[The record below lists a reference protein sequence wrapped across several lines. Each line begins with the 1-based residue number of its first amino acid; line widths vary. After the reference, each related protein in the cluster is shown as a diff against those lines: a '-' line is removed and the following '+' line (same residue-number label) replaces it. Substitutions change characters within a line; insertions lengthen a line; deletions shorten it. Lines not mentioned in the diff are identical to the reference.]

1 VSLVNAAVSIE
12 ATRTPTPVV
21 APGNSDESTE
31 KALRAEG
38 RERLVVFAMA
48 SLVLLVAI
56 ITITPWPVGAFQDDA
71 IYTILAKALATG
83 QGYRMIDLPG
93 SPNATHY
100 PPGYPLVLSILW
112 KLWPDF
118 PRNVTL
124 FKFANAFFLSAAAVG
139 TYRYVRSRFGAP
151 VSAAAAAALAG
162 TLSIVI
168 LLITG
173 VVLSEPL
180 FMALL
185 LPTLIACERACDD
198 GEIYSAFIAGLL
210 IGALAMVRT
219 VGVFVL
225 PAAGLVFLVRRQWK
239 SIIAVALGSAIFL
252 VPWQLWVSAHQGEI
266 AHPLVGKYG
275 SYGSWLVEGY
285 RKGGFPFARAV
296 IEKNLGEMD
305 NTFSFM
311 IMPVQERLPRL
322 ILVIALLVF
331 IVAGTRRHW
340 RKAPVSL
347 VFLAGYMLVVMLWP
361 FEPSRFILAIWP
373 LWFPLIACGVLA
385 CWHVTLPSA
394 ARLPWR
400 FAIGTLVA
408 ALIAGTS
415 WYNGMGYTRKWWVSI
430 QKNTGERAKP
440 TIEWVARYTK
450 PNDVVS
456 TEDDL
461 LVYLYTGR
469 KAVPTATFTA
479 LERVYPL
486 TDAED
491 MAEVQAIFKAYKPR
505 YYLVAGPQGVR
516 TSANLAKANPPVLK
530 PLGSNPS
537 VLIYERIAR

>member
-1 VSLVNAAVSIE
+1 MNAPHAALALS
-12 ATRTPTPVV
+12 TPP
-21 APGNSDESTE
+21 AAAAARLDESHSLE
-31 KALRAEG
+31 RAAA
-38 RERLVVFAMA
+38 RERLVVFATA
-48 SLVLLVAI
+48 ALVLMVAI
-56 ITITPWPVGAFQDDA
+56 ITITPWPVGSFQDDA

-100 PPGYPLVLSILW
+100 PPGYPLFLAILW
-112 KLWPDF
+112 KIWPQF
-118 PRNVTL
+118 PQNVTL
-124 FKFANAFFLSAAAVG
+124 FKFANAFFLSLASVG
-139 TYRYVRSRFGAP
+139 TYVYVRTRFAAP
-151 VSAAAAAALAG
+151 VYTAAAAAIAG

-185 LPTLIACERACDD
+185 LPTLLVCERASDD
-198 GEIYSAFIAGLL
+198 GKAYTAFLAGLL

-225 PAAGLVFLVRRQWK
+225 PAAAFVFLVRRQWK
-239 SIIAVALGSAIFL
+239 SIATVIAGSAFFL
-252 VPWQLWVSAHQGEI
+252 VPWQMWVNAYQNDI
-266 AHPLVGKYG
+266 AHPLIGKYG

-285 RKGGFPFARAV
+285 KSGGWTFAKAV
-296 IEKNLGEMD
+296 VAKNVAEMD
-305 NTFSFM
+305 NTFSFI

-322 ILVIALLVF
+322 VLVLALLMF
-331 IVAGTRRHW
+331 IGLGTWRHW

-373 LWFPLIACGVLA
+373 LWFPLIGCGVLA
-385 CWHVTLPSA
+385 CWHWRVPHA
-394 ARLPWR
+394 ARIPWR
-400 FAIGTLVA
+400 GVVA
-408 ALIAGTS
+408 AAVLGIVGGMA
-415 WYNGMGYTRKWWVSI
+415 WYNGMGYTRRWWVSI

-440 TIEWVARYTK
+440 TIEWVARYTQ

-469 KAVPTATFTA
+469 KTVPTSTFTA
-479 LERVYPL
+479 LQRVYPIG
-486 TDAED
+486 DQED
-491 MAEVQAIFKAYKPR
+491 MAQVRAIFNAYKPR

-516 TSANLAKANPPVLK
+516 TSANLANANPPVLK

-537 VLIYERIAR
+537 VLIYELTKR